1 MVSWFISW
9 EAARFSMEAQ
19 RLIALQFFGFAFPK
33 AQPNKQSCEERS
45 SGEENATVP
54 RQAPTIAFAEDVVTP
69 SKGIR
74 PAQKRTVAARSNR
87 QIRNVGKLRT
97 QMPSFWL
104 RAAAAMT
111 QLGCPPV
118 TLKIIIIRPVPNAE

>member
-1 MVSWFISW
+1 MVSWFISPW

-74 PAQKRTVAARSNR
+74 PAHRKELSLPVATGKFGKRLSELESEKVRPVRKKMRAARGICSAYQAR
-87 QIRNVGKLRT
+87 GQ
-97 QMPSFWL
+97 
-104 RAAAAMT
+104 A
-111 QLGCPPV
+111 
-118 TLKIIIIRPVPNAE
+118 

>member
-1 MVSWFISW
+1 MVSWFILPW

-54 RQAPTIAFAEDVVTP
+54 RQAPTTAFAEDVVTP

-87 QIRNVGKLRT
+87 QIRKKAIGTRKRK
-97 QMPSFWL
+97 SEA
-104 RAAAAMT
+104 R
-111 QLGCPPV
+111 
-118 TLKIIIIRPVPNAE
+118 KEKK